1 MIALQGIRVLDLS
14 KVLAGPLCGQYLGE
28 LGAEVIKV
36 EPVGRGDDTRAWLP
50 QDRGQSATFL
60 AVNHNKR
67 SLAVDLKTAEGRQV
81 VQALAAKADVVLQGF
96 GSGAARRLGVDYET
110 LSATN
115 PGLIY
120 CEISG
125 YGRSGPLGQEPGY
138 DVMLQAFSGMIS
150 SMGEP
155 GGRLARASFSPV
167 DLGTGMHAFSGIL
180 AALLERQRSGRGMH
194 LEVSLLDTAMGFMGY
209 LAQNYW
215 CSGKPP
221 RPMGTAHPAMA
232 PYQVFEAADGPV
244 MIGVGNDAQW
254 QRFCPVAGL
263 QEVADSPRFAT
274 NAARVAHFDE
284 TVALVQ
290 ARIATQPVAY
300 WLEAL
305 RRAGVACAPIH
316 TLDQALAHPQLAARG
331 LVVESEHPLLGKVRN
346 IGLPVRF
353 RGEARQAH
361 RAPPLLG
368 EHTDEILRQAGY
380 GAAAIARLKAGG
392 VVASAGCCGD
402 GDDAD
407 AGRSVPDPADPD
419 IGPSIDTHIDTAMAP
434 AARPAG
440 A

>member
-67 SLAVDLKTAEGRQV
+67 SLAVDLKTAEGRKI
-81 VQALAAKADVVLQGF
+81 VQALAARSDIVLQGF
-96 GSGAARRLGVDYET
+96 GSGAAARLGVDYET
-110 LSATN
+110 LSALN
-115 PGLIY
+115 PALIY

-125 YGRSGPLGQEPGY
+125 YGRTGPLGQEPGY

-150 SMGEP
+150 TMGEP
-155 GGRLARASFSPV
+155 GGKLARASFSPV

-180 AALLERQRSGRGMH
+180 AALIERQKTGRGMQ

-215 CSGKPP
+215 CSGKLP

-244 MIGVGNDAQW
+244 MIGIGNDSQW

-263 QEVADSPRFAT
+263 QAYVDDPRFAT
-274 NAARVAHFDE
+274 NADRVAHFDE

-290 ARIATQPVAY
+290 ARIAGQPVAF

-305 RRAGVACAPIH
+305 RNAGVACAPIH

-331 LVVESEHPLLGKVRN
+331 LVVESEHPRLGKVRN
-346 IGLPVRF
+346 MGLPIRF
-353 RGEARQAH
+353 QGENRTAH

-368 EHTDEILRQAGY
+368 EHTEEVLRQVGY
-380 GAAAIARLKAGG
+380 DADAIAALKARG
-392 VVASAGCCGD
+392 VVATASC
-402 GDDAD
+402 AD
-407 AGRSVPDPADPD
+407 SHP
-419 IGPSIDTHIDTAMAP
+419 PSTHHRV
-434 AARPAG
+434 AA
-440 A
+440 